1 MKAAIDYKWPIV
13 RKYTIICLFIPFML
27 QLCTFIAFSNVY
39 DGQIVTPSLQA
50 NQGNMA
56 LIVILYVLAIYFFT
70 SEVLQIMK

>member
-1 MKAAIDYKWPIV
+1 
-13 RKYTIICLFIPFML
+13 ML